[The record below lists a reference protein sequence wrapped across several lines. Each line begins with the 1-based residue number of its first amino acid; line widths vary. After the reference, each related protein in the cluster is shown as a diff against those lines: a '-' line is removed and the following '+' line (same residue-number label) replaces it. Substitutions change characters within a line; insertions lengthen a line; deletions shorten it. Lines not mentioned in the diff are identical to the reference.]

1 VGSGAGKGASWEL
14 DSPTEQQRRGWDQGQ
29 VKEQVGSW
37 THLPE
42 QQRRGWDQGQVKE
55 QVGSWTHSL
64 NSRGEGGIRGR

>member
-14 DSPTEQQRRGWDQGQ
+14 DS
-29 VKEQVGSW
+29 
-37 THLPE
+37 LPE

-64 NSRGEGGIRGR
+64 NSRGEGGIRGRQRSKLGAGLTS